1 MEKVFLLTLVVAVI
15 MIGMAVAYSARVFY
29 RERRRERRRIQRL
42 HRYLAQ

>member
-15 MIGMAVAYSARVFY
+15 MIGAAVAYSARVFY

-42 HRYLAQ
+42 HRYLTQ